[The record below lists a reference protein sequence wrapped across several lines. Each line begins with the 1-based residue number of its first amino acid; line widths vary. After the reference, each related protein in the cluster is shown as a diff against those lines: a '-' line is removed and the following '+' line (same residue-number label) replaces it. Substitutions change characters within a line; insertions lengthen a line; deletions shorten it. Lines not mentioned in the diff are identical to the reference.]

1 MEFFTCV
8 NVKKELF
15 YSAALFILLAC
26 TITSAVQDKNSQC
39 HNYAGGHVYPGEAF
53 RVPVSDHSLHLSKAK
68 SEFLFHWLAM
78 KVLAYWWK
86 TRKFAFRFVLFCSSG
101 LVRFISGQ

>member
-1 MEFFTCV
+1 MDLSPCV

-26 TITSAVQDKNSQC
+26 TVTSAEEASADKKC
-39 HNYAGGHVYPGEAF
+39 YNYAGGDVYPGEAF

-68 SEFLFHWLAM
+68 SAFFFH
-78 KVLAYWWK
+78 
-86 TRKFAFRFVLFCSSG
+86 
-101 LVRFISGQ
+101 